1 MALKRTVAK
10 DKRHYVRAID
20 ELGRVVV
27 PVEFR
32 RRFGLRDGSPVE
44 MYVEGDRVLLLPYEE
59 SCTFCGAPATFGQF
73 RGRPLCR
80 ACAESLI
87 LLSNADEAEAVEV
100 SETEE
105 AEPPVGSG
113 RRGRRAAKAGS

>member
-1 MALKRTVAK
+1 MAVKRPAAK
-10 DKRHYVRAID
+10 DKRRYVRAID

-44 MYVEGDRVLLLPYEE
+44 MYVEGERVLLLPYEE

-80 ACAESLI
+80 ACAQSLI
-87 LLSNADEAEAVEV
+87 QLSTSEEAEADEAPAADEAQ
-100 SETEE
+100 
-105 AEPPVGSG
+105 PPVGSR
-113 RRGRRAAKAGS
+113 RRGRREAKAGS